1 MKTKL
6 IQLIVLVLIFFTLF
20 SKYDLNAHENFDWMI
35 NFISISIGFSVTALS
50 VVATSNFSQV
60 LYKKQSNQ
68 NNKTLLHELV
78 DLFKTAN
85 LLFIFNIPLIFG
97 YSLISREWVI
107 SKTLFAY
114 GLTLN
119 LLHFFDS
126 IIWSFLF
133 LSIYY
138 FYKLFNLF
146 SNFVIKSAQK

>member
-6 IQLIVLVLIFFTLF
+6 IQLTVLVLIFFILF
-20 SKYDLNAHENFDWMI
+20 SKYDLNAHKNFDWMI

-68 NNKTLLHELV
+68 NNKTQLHELV
-78 DLFKTAN
+78 GLFKTAN

-97 YSLISREWVI
+97 YSLFLRDWVI
-107 SKTLFAY
+107 SQTLFLY